1 MRPSY
6 LFVVKQHLVRILQL
20 LLCVVNDREGL
31 GFSIK
36 CLAYLAKIRYY
47 FKTMAKGQDNL
58 IQLKNKETG
67 EVYWTSKNK
76 KLVTRKIELKK
87 YSKKL
92 RKHIT
97 FKETKK

>member
-1 MRPSY
+1 MS
-6 LFVVKQHLVRILQL
+6 KAQ
-20 LLCVVNDREGL
+20 DR
-31 GFSIK
+31 
-36 CLAYLAKIRYY
+36 
-47 FKTMAKGQDNL
+47 L

-67 EVYWTSKNK
+67 EVYWPAKNT